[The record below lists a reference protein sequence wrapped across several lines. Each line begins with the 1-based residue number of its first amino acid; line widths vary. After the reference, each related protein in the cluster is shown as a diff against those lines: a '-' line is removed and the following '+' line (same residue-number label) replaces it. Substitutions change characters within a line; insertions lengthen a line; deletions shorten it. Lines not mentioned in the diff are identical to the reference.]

1 MKFVF
6 NSLNFLLSKSDI
18 KKVYLMSILLL
29 IVSIIEVIGLG
40 LISFLVLNL
49 GSVGPALL
57 EYKLIQDYVGY
68 FDVANDQLSY
78 YFYAVILLY
87 SLMTVLISILAI
99 RHQSITSHMI
109 GSRVKLKLIN
119 HFLTLDWE
127 SILQTPPAESASRVL
142 NDGDQVARIIIF
154 SMHLI
159 SRCILS
165 AIIMLALLAYQPLIT
180 VILIGTIGP
189 IYGLIFFGLKP
200 TVLKNAANASNFVDY
215 SMKIIRNMFGSIKEI
230 IFYNNQQNVL
240 LDFQE
245 TNIGLAKAE
254 GINTA
259 LAYIPRFI
267 IDSVLLILLI
277 VSAIFAASTGLDNT
291 SYFLTLS
298 VYGIAAMKLLPAFQ
312 NIFYFSHEINSRY
325 PYLQNIIALLEKSP
339 FDEEEDIPKK
349 AFSFDNEIALKK
361 ISFQYKGAKKLSL
374 DSININILPKDRIA
388 IIGPSGSGKS
398 TFLDIFLGF
407 LKPDISGSISVD
419 GHQIIKSDF
428 SKYRQLFSLVP
439 QKIYLL
445 EGTLEENIIFGDKN
459 AHDKESRLSH
469 AISLAGLESLVH
481 ELPLGLET
489 RLSDDQQTV
498 SGGQKQSI
506 GLARALYRKRKI
518 LVLDE
523 ATSAMDFNLES
534 KILQN
539 VSKAEFKTIIAIT
552 HKASILKYFNKI
564 CIFKDGRIE
573 DFGSYADLSNSNKFL
588 SEMLK
593 KNSSIDK
600 INI

>member
-18 KKVYLMSILLL
+18 KKVYLMSFLLL
-29 IVSIIEVIGLG
+29 VVSIIEVIGLG
-40 LISFLVLNL
+40 LISFLILNFGKV
-49 GSVGPALL
+49 GSALL
-57 EYKLIQDYVGY
+57 EYKLIQDYVSY
-68 FDVANDQLSY
+68 FDIANDQLSY

-87 SLMTVLISILAI
+87 SLVTVLISILAI

-127 SILQTPPAESASRVL
+127 SILQSPPAESASRVL

-165 AIIMLALLAYQPLIT
+165 VMIIFALLAYQPLIT
-180 VILIGTIGP
+180 LVLIGTIGP
-189 IYGLIFFGLKP
+189 IYGIIFFGLKP
-200 TVLKNAANASNFVDY
+200 TVLKNAAYASNFIDY

-230 IFYNNQQNVL
+230 IFYDNQQNVL
-240 LDFQE
+240 LDFQD

-259 LAYIPRFI
+259 LAYIPRFV
-267 IDSVLLILLI
+267 IDAVLIVLLI

-325 PYLQNIIALLEKSP
+325 PYLQNIIALLEKNP
-339 FDEEEDIPKK
+339 FHQGKDTPKK
-349 AFSFDNEIALKK
+349 TFSFDREIALKE
-361 ISFQYKGAKKLSL
+361 ISFQYKGAEKLSL
-374 DSININILPKDRIA
+374 ESININVLPKDRIA

-407 LKPDISGSISVD
+407 LEPDNNGSISVD
-419 GHQIIKSDF
+419 GYKMIKSDF
-428 SKYRQLFSLVP
+428 SHYRQLFSLVP

-445 EGTLEENIIFGDKN
+445 EGTLEENIIFGDKDSEDKN
-459 AHDKESRLSH
+459 ARLER
-469 AISLAGLESLVH
+469 AISLAGLESLVN
-481 ELPLGLET
+481 ELPLGLKT
-489 RLSDDQQTV
+489 RLSDDHQIV

-506 GLARALYRKRKI
+506 GIARALYRKRKI

-534 KILQN
+534 QILQN
-539 VSKAEFKTIIAIT
+539 ISAAKFETIIAIT

-573 DFGSYADLSNSNKFL
+573 DFGSYTDLSYSNRFL
-588 SEMLK
+588 SEMLE
-593 KNSSIDK
+593 KNSSTET
-600 INI
+600 

>member
-18 KKVYLMSILLL
+18 KKVYLMSFLLL
-29 IVSIIEVIGLG
+29 VVSIIEVIGLG
-40 LISFLVLNL
+40 LISFLILNFGKV
-49 GSVGPALL
+49 GSALL
-57 EYKLIQDYVGY
+57 EYKLIQDYVSY
-68 FDVANDQLSY
+68 FDIANDQLSY

-87 SLMTVLISILAI
+87 SLVTVLISILAI

-127 SILQTPPAESASRVL
+127 SILQSPPAESASRVL

-165 AIIMLALLAYQPLIT
+165 VMIIFALLAYQPLIT
-180 VILIGTIGP
+180 LVLIGTIGP
-189 IYGLIFFGLKP
+189 IYGIIFFGLKP
-200 TVLKNAANASNFVDY
+200 TVLKNAAYASNFIDY

-230 IFYNNQQNVL
+230 IFYDNQQNVL
-240 LDFQE
+240 LDFQD

-259 LAYIPRFI
+259 LAYIPRFV
-267 IDSVLLILLI
+267 IDAVLIVLLI

-325 PYLQNIIALLEKSP
+325 PYLQNIIALLEKNP
-339 FDEEEDIPKK
+339 FHQGKDTPKK
-349 AFSFDNEIALKK
+349 TFSFDREIALKE
-361 ISFQYKGAKKLSL
+361 ISFQYKGAEKLSL
-374 DSININILPKDRIA
+374 ESININVLPKDRIA

-407 LKPDISGSISVD
+407 LEPDNNGSISVD
-419 GHQIIKSDF
+419 GYKMIKSDF
-428 SKYRQLFSLVP
+428 SHYRQLFSLVP

-445 EGTLEENIIFGDKN
+445 EGTLEENIIFGDKDSEDKN
-459 AHDKESRLSH
+459 ARLER
-469 AISLAGLESLVH
+469 AISLAGLESLVN
-481 ELPLGLET
+481 ELPLGLKT
-489 RLSDDQQTV
+489 RLSDDHQIV

-506 GLARALYRKRKI
+506 GIARALYRKRKI

-539 VSKAEFKTIIAIT
+539 ISAAKFETIIAIT

-573 DFGSYADLSNSNKFL
+573 DFGSYTDLSYSNRFL
-588 SEMLK
+588 SEMLE
-593 KNSSIDK
+593 KNSSTET
-600 INI
+600 

>member
-18 KKVYLMSILLL
+18 KKVYLMSFLLL
-29 IVSIIEVIGLG
+29 VVSIIEVIGLG
-40 LISFLVLNL
+40 LISFLILNFGKV
-49 GSVGPALL
+49 GSALL
-57 EYKLIQDYVGY
+57 EYKLIQDYVSY
-68 FDVANDQLSY
+68 FDIANDQLSY

-87 SLMTVLISILAI
+87 SLVTVLISILAI

-127 SILQTPPAESASRVL
+127 SILQSPPAESASRVL

-165 AIIMLALLAYQPLIT
+165 VMIIFALLAYQPLIT
-180 VILIGTIGP
+180 LVLIGTIGP
-189 IYGLIFFGLKP
+189 IYGIIFFGLKP
-200 TVLKNAANASNFVDY
+200 TVLKNAAYASNFIDY

-230 IFYNNQQNVL
+230 IFYDNQQNVL
-240 LDFQE
+240 LDFQD

-259 LAYIPRFI
+259 LAYIPRFV
-267 IDSVLLILLI
+267 IDAVLIILLI

-325 PYLQNIIALLEKSP
+325 PYLQNIIALLEKNP
-339 FDEEEDIPKK
+339 FHQGKDTPKK
-349 AFSFDNEIALKK
+349 TFSFDREIALKE
-361 ISFQYKGAKKLSL
+361 ISFQYKGAEKLSL
-374 DSININILPKDRIA
+374 ESININVLPKDRIA

-407 LKPDISGSISVD
+407 LEPDNNGSISVD
-419 GHQIIKSDF
+419 GYKMIKSDF
-428 SKYRQLFSLVP
+428 SHYRQLFSLVP

-445 EGTLEENIIFGDKN
+445 EGTLEENIIFGDKDSEDKN
-459 AHDKESRLSH
+459 ARLER
-469 AISLAGLESLVH
+469 AISLAGLESLVN
-481 ELPLGLET
+481 ELPLGLKT
-489 RLSDDQQTV
+489 RLSDDHQIV

-506 GLARALYRKRKI
+506 GIARALYRKRKI

-534 KILQN
+534 QILQN
-539 VSKAEFKTIIAIT
+539 ISAAKFETIIAIT

-573 DFGSYADLSNSNKFL
+573 DFGSYTDLSYSNRFL
-588 SEMLK
+588 SEMLE
-593 KNSSIDK
+593 KNSSTET
-600 INI
+600 

>member
-18 KKVYLMSILLL
+18 KKVYLMSFLLL
-29 IVSIIEVIGLG
+29 VVSIIEVIGLG
-40 LISFLVLNL
+40 LISFLILNFGKV
-49 GSVGPALL
+49 GSALL
-57 EYKLIQDYVGY
+57 EYKLIQDYVSY
-68 FDVANDQLSY
+68 FDIANDQLSY

-87 SLMTVLISILAI
+87 SLVTVLISILAI

-127 SILQTPPAESASRVL
+127 SILQSPPAESASRVL

-165 AIIMLALLAYQPLIT
+165 VMIIFALLAYQPLIT
-180 VILIGTIGP
+180 LVLIGTIGP
-189 IYGLIFFGLKP
+189 IYGIIFFGLKP
-200 TVLKNAANASNFVDY
+200 TVLKNAAYASNFIDY

-230 IFYNNQQNVL
+230 IFYDNQQNVL
-240 LDFQE
+240 LDFQD

-259 LAYIPRFI
+259 LAYIPRFV
-267 IDSVLLILLI
+267 IDAVLIVLLI

-325 PYLQNIIALLEKSP
+325 PYLQNIIALLEKNP
-339 FDEEEDIPKK
+339 FHQGNDTPKK
-349 AFSFDNEIALKK
+349 TFSFDREIALKE
-361 ISFQYKGAKKLSL
+361 ISFQYKGAEKLSL
-374 DSININILPKDRIA
+374 ESININVLPKDRIA

-407 LKPDISGSISVD
+407 LEPDNNGSISVD
-419 GHQIIKSDF
+419 GYKMIKSDF
-428 SKYRQLFSLVP
+428 SHYRQLFSLVP

-445 EGTLEENIIFGDKN
+445 EGTLEENIIFGDKDSEDKN
-459 AHDKESRLSH
+459 ARLER
-469 AISLAGLESLVH
+469 AISLAGLESLVN
-481 ELPLGLET
+481 ELPLGLKT
-489 RLSDDQQTV
+489 RLSDDHQIV

-506 GLARALYRKRKI
+506 GIARALYRKRKI

-539 VSKAEFKTIIAIT
+539 ISAAKFETIIAIT

-573 DFGSYADLSNSNKFL
+573 DFGSYTDLSYSNRFL
-588 SEMLK
+588 SEMLE
-593 KNSSIDK
+593 KNSSTET
-600 INI
+600 

>member
-18 KKVYLMSILLL
+18 KKVYLMSFLLL
-29 IVSIIEVIGLG
+29 VVSIIEVIGLG
-40 LISFLVLNL
+40 LISFLILNFGTV
-49 GSVGPALL
+49 GSALL
-57 EYKLIQDYVGY
+57 EYKLIQDYVSY
-68 FDVANDQLSY
+68 FDIANEQLSY

-87 SLMTVLISILAI
+87 SLVTVLISILAI

-127 SILQTPPAESASRVL
+127 SILQSPPAESASRVL

-165 AIIMLALLAYQPLIT
+165 VMIILALLAYQPLIT
-180 VILIGTIGP
+180 LVLIGTIGP
-189 IYGLIFFGLKP
+189 IYGIIFFGLKP
-200 TVLKNAANASNFVDY
+200 TVLKNAAYASNFIDY

-230 IFYNNQQNVL
+230 IFYDNQQNVL
-240 LDFQE
+240 LDFQG

-259 LAYIPRFI
+259 LAYIPRFV
-267 IDSVLLILLI
+267 IDSVLIVLLI

-325 PYLQNIIALLEKSP
+325 PYLQNIIALLEKNP
-339 FDEEEDIPKK
+339 FHQGKDTPEKT
-349 AFSFDNEIALKK
+349 FSFDHEIALKE
-361 ISFQYKGAKKLSL
+361 ISFQYKGAEKLSL
-374 DSININILPKDRIA
+374 ESININILPKDRIA

-407 LKPDISGSISVD
+407 LEPDNNGSISVD
-419 GHQIIKSDF
+419 GYQMIKSDF
-428 SKYRQLFSLVP
+428 SHYRQLFSLVP

-459 AHDKESRLSH
+459 SKDKNARLER
-469 AISLAGLESLVH
+469 AISLAGLESLVN
-481 ELPLGLET
+481 ELPLGLKT
-489 RLSDDQQTV
+489 RLSDDHQIV

-506 GLARALYRKRKI
+506 GIARALYRKRKI

-539 VSKAEFKTIIAIT
+539 ISAAKFETIIAIT

-573 DFGSYADLSNSNKFL
+573 DFGSYTDLSYSNRFL
-588 SEMLK
+588 SEMLE
-593 KNSSIDK
+593 KNSSTET
-600 INI
+600 